1 MRLGVCSYWHNRG
14 QAIVGRQL
22 RSALDTLGHETFV
35 LARPSKLTSARP
47 ALIEHDDIWAQDG
60 VTDASHYLIP
70 AAEMES
76 WARDNGLDAVFF
88 DQNYQFGEIQGLR
101 EMGVRTIG
109 RFVWETFAEEHLEGA
124 TAAFDVIY
132 SMIACERE
140 RYATMGI
147 ESPMVRWG
155 CHPELVEAG
164 ERFRAER
171 EAGAGNG
178 DIVTFYFPG
187 GYMGSRKPLRP
198 CLEAFHAAKGENL
211 RMLVKA
217 QVDARQKLVTKMAEK
232 DERLELIVDDMPTE
246 AHQRLFANADVSLA
260 PSRWEGLG
268 LHLFEATAFGV
279 PQIVNDNPPM
289 NEVVRDGENGL
300 LVRGIERDEPADS
313 GIPAYDPDIGE
324 LTDAIERLADPGLRS
339 RLVEGTMEAQGRLS
353 WDNTLADL
361 RALLDSQPG

>member
-47 ALIEHDDIWAQDG
+47 ALIEHDDIWDQRG

-70 AAEMES
+70 AAEMEA
-76 WARDNGLDAVFF
+76 WARDNQLDAAFF

-109 RFVWETFAEEHLEGA
+109 RFVWETFAEEHVEGA
-124 TAAFDVIY
+124 KAAFDVIY
-132 SMIACERE
+132 SMIACEQE
-140 RYATMGI
+140 RYTTLGI
-147 ESPMVRWG
+147 ESPRVRWG

-164 ERFRAER
+164 DRFRAER
-171 EAGAGNG
+171 EAQGRNG
-178 DIVTFYFPG
+178 DAVSFYFPG
-187 GYMGSRKPLRP
+187 GYMGSRKPLKP
-198 CLEAFHAAKGENL
+198 CLEAFHAARGDNL
-211 RMLVKA
+211 RLLVKA
-217 QVDARQKLVTKMAEK
+217 QVDARQNMVKKMAER
-232 DERLELIVDDMPTE
+232 DDRLELIIDDMPTE
-246 AHQRLFANADVSLA
+246 EHQRLFAGADVILA

-289 NEVVRDGENGL
+289 NEVIRDGENGL
-300 LVRGIERDEPADS
+300 LVAGIERDEPADS
-313 GIPAYDPDIGE
+313 GIPAFDPDVRE
-324 LTDAIERLADPGLRS
+324 LTAAIERLADPDLRA
-339 RLVEGTMEAQGRLS
+339 RLNEGTREAQRRLS
-353 WDNTLADL
+353 WDNTLDDL
-361 RALLDSQPG
+361 RVLLAS